1 MLIIIYVSG
10 NLLNSN
16 GKQFENKITQ
26 NTDISLNN
34 VKIHGNIE
42 IIGNGDASFN
52 SVNVTSLNVNGSSVT
67 GDINGISEDTYSRY
81 SPNIS
86 GTSATWN
93 SGTTENAIK
102 FSKHLIPSA
111 NDTYDI
117 GGTGGARWNSLHVKD
132 IFVSGNSIFSESI
145 KAISVGNDGSISM
158 PAGTKIGGVN
168 PATVKIV
175 LVVDNSGNL
184 PDNVYYQ
191 IGDGIITEDTGNL
204 HVNTP
209 DINSGNNVWVNVGS
223 FRGPIGN
230 QGLLAMELRV
240 IRDILDLLE
249 CKVILVFKGFTGYGA
264 QGFTGV
270 QGYTGFQ
277 GFTGIQGLKGF
288 QGYQGLKGDI
298 GYQGHQ
304 GRDGAW
310 AAFGFQGFTGYTGSK
325 GEKGVQGYTGYTGFQ
340 GFTGFQRDGQY
351 AGIGY
356 QGHRGIYWCSGLHW
370 VYRFPGIYWF
380 PGLYW
385 VYRFSRVYW

>member
-1 MLIIIYVSG
+1 MAYFGDDLSGVSLGIQNNDVILSSINKSDSSLSTLNIKASSTNITGDLSANNIYVSG

-86 GTSATWN
+86 GTSVTWN

-168 PATVKIV
+168 PSTVKIV

-191 IGDGIITEDTGNL
+191 IGDAYN
-204 HVNTP
+204 H
-209 DINSGNNVWVNVGS
+209 
-223 FRGPIGN
+223 
-230 QGLLAMELRV
+230 
-240 IRDILDLLE
+240 
-249 CKVILVFKGFTGYGA
+249 
-264 QGFTGV
+264 
-270 QGYTGFQ
+270 
-277 GFTGIQGLKGF
+277 
-288 QGYQGLKGDI
+288 
-298 GYQGHQ
+298 
-304 GRDGAW
+304 
-310 AAFGFQGFTGYTGSK
+310 
-325 GEKGVQGYTGYTGFQ
+325 
-340 GFTGFQRDGQY
+340 
-351 AGIGY
+351 
-356 QGHRGIYWCSGLHW
+356 
-370 VYRFPGIYWF
+370 
-380 PGLYW
+380 
-385 VYRFSRVYW
+385 